1 MPAMTPRKRL
11 LENSIDLSVMSIT
24 GMKEPSVKD
33 QKRLLLIDDDPN
45 LILLVKDYLE
55 FRGYDV
61 ITAENGRE
69 ALEVL
74 ANDIPNMIIC
84 DVMMP
89 EMDGYTFVKQVR
101 EDERTSLIPV
111 LFLSAKGQSQD
122 RIKGLNTGADIYMV
136 KPFEP
141 EELVAQV
148 ESTLRRTMDI
158 IQRDNNRTDSGPRIQ
173 VPFDVHLTTTEL
185 KVVQFVAR
193 GLANREIATELNV
206 SQRTVESHVSNM
218 LGKTNLNNRT
228 ELARWAIENQMA

>member
-1 MPAMTPRKRL
+1 
-11 LENSIDLSVMSIT
+11 
-24 GMKEPSVKD
+24 MKETSVREH
-33 QKRLLLIDDDPN
+33 KRLLLIDDDPN

-55 FRGYDV
+55 FRGYEV

-69 ALEVL
+69 AIEVL
-74 ANDIPNMIIC
+74 EQEIPDMIIC

-89 EMDGYTFVKQVR
+89 EMDGYAFVNEVR
-101 EDERTSLIPV
+101 QEERTSWIPI

-122 RIKGLNTGADIYMV
+122 KIKGLNIGADVYMV

-148 ESTLRRTMDI
+148 EASLKQAYR
-158 IQRDNNRTDSGPRIQ
+158 QRQQTGGSGENEAKIQ
-173 VPFDVHLTTTEL
+173 VPFDVHLTQTEL

-193 GLANREIATELNV
+193 GLANRDIAQELNV

-218 LGKTNLNNRT
+218 LGKTGLNNRT